1 MSINYCLLG
10 KVERDKV
17 SQEEYN
23 DLIKV
28 YREFE
33 ARNALTMGPT
43 EAATVAGQQLIE
55 AADRAAARKLRIANL
70 KIIAADRITTQ
81 MAAHPK
87 GLMTGALSH
96 LVRDINDAAPHQN
109 IDSLHRQTLGLLHA
123 RWFDGIKAL
132 KPGFV
137 GLARKKTLQRTVLRE
152 LFGEDTGDA
161 IGQQV
166 SKSWKETAEYARARF
181 NKAGGD
187 IAKRDDWGLP
197 QGHSMRDVAAV
208 SRDQWKEFI
217 LPLLDRQK
225 MRNATTEIPF
235 NDQELDFLLDQTYD
249 RIVSDGLVDLE
260 PGGAGKG
267 SMLANRHQ
275 DHRFLS
281 FKDADSWLAYQNR
294 FGNGDVYSV
303 MTHHLDVMAKDIAVL
318 EVLGP
323 NPDAMMRYMQDIVKK
338 AAATSGD
345 SIPKSS
351 LKLFEDIYALQT
363 HRASAPVSVAFA
375 GIMGG
380 VRNILTSAQLGAAA
394 LSATTD
400 IGFQK
405 IARRMNGLPVMNIL
419 SGYLK
424 QMNPASAAD
433 RDLAVQLGLV
443 AENATSM
450 ALAQRR
456 YFGETMGP
464 SITRTFADVTL
475 RASLLSSWTEA
486 GRHAFG
492 MEFLGLVTRS
502 ADTAFADLP
511 DKLRGAMTRYGI
523 DETDWNVIRRA
534 ERVTHKGGAKF
545 ISPVRLAEKDLTR
558 AGKLQRMILT
568 ETDFAVPSL
577 DTRTRAITSQG
588 TRPGTLV
595 GELMRS
601 VAMYKS
607 FPVTVILTHIM
618 RGLNRPTRGSAGIY
632 LANMFITMT
641 VLGALAYQLKQV
653 AKGKDPMTM
662 DPDSEEGR
670 KFWMA
675 AMAQGGGVGI
685 FGDYL
690 FSDVNRMGSS
700 PAMTFAGPVAGFV
713 DDSIRLSIGNVQETI
728 KGDETNA
735 GREVVK
741 YAGRYTPGSSL
752 WYSRLAFERLVLD
765 QLQMQA
771 DPRARESFNATEN
784 TMRREYKQKYWWRP
798 GKTEPSRPPEMPN

>member
-1 MSINYCLLG
+1 MSINDCLLG

-17 SQEEYN
+17 SHEEYN

-43 EAATVAGQQLIE
+43 EAATVSGQQLIE

-235 NDQELDFLLDQTYD
+235 NDQELGFLLDQTYD

-281 FKDADSWLAYQNR
+281 FKDADSWLAYQN
-294 FGNGDVYSV
+294 
-303 MTHHLDVMAKDIAVL
+303 
-318 EVLGP
+318 
-323 NPDAMMRYMQDIVKK
+323 
-338 AAATSGD
+338 SGD

-405 IARRMNGLPVMNIL
+405 IARRMNGLPVMNII

-433 RDLAVQLGLV
+433 RDLAGQLGLV